1 MIGQTLDLIH
11 MRLRGDIMAKFQL
24 PKEACDKF
32 YAALIPAAQRIV
44 KERKA
49 RQAAE
54 LAQSKKVASA

>member
-1 MIGQTLDLIH
+1 
-11 MRLRGDIMAKFQL
+11 MAKFQL